1 MTVPPLPIGRA
12 PSSYWRTAERME
24 RLHQLP
30 RRHRLHPSGG
40 FLIVS
45 RETPRRSLRG
55 EYSAVAVHLL
65 LQVDDPCL
73 LASRQDLE
81 GMRPLQISPPR
92 LLARR
97 KPTSIGQEPG
107 EEYNITWRYPFCGYR
122 RLAVHLVQLRR
133 ERYQPFPP
141 YILCPNKRRI
151 L

>member
-30 RRHRLHPSGG
+30 RRHRLRPSGG

-81 GMRPLQISPPR
+81 GMRPCRSHRPGF
-92 LLARR
+92 LARR
-97 KPTSIGQEPG
+97 KPTSIGQEAG
-107 EEYNITWRYPFCGYR
+107 R
-122 RLAVHLVQLRR
+122 RLDGFTYHTPLLRLSTTGR
-133 ERYQPFPP
+133 PSCTAQKGKALALSTI
-141 YILCPNKRRI
+141 YIMPK
-151 L
+151 

>member
-65 LQVDDPCL
+65 LQVDDLFL
-73 LASRQDLE
+73 LGSRQDLE
-81 GMRPLQISPPR
+81 GMRPCRSHRPG
-92 LLARR
+92 
-97 KPTSIGQEPG
+97 SWPG
-107 EEYNITWRYPFCGYR
+107 ENQLLSAKSREKSTCLHDITP
-122 RLAVHLVQLRR
+122 LRVLTTGCPSCTA
-133 ERYQPFPP
+133 QKGKVSALSTI
-141 YILCPNKRRI
+141 YIMPK
-151 L
+151 